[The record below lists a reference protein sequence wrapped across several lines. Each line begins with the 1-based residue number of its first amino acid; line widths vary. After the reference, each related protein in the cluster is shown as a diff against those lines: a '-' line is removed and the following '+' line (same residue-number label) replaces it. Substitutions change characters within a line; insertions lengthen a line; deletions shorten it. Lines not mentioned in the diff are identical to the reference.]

1 MIRLRDR
8 SLRTAS
14 HDNNAARRT
23 ACFALRTCALGLAW
37 IVAIATSATA
47 RTQDDRRP
55 MTVEDLWAMDRVG
68 APVVSPDGAR
78 VVFPVTR
85 YSMETNDSERR
96 LWIVPVDGSEPEQPV
111 TRGPRDGSP
120 AFSPDGRHLAFVS
133 SRDDGPAQLWVL
145 PLDGGEARR
154 VTDLPTAVVDPRW
167 LPDGSGILFLA
178 ATWPDL
184 DDDWKAVRKR
194 IEKRSEDKVGAH
206 VTENRTVRHWD
217 RYTTDGRVPHV
228 FWVPIAKDS
237 TAAPPTVANVV
248 DLTPGSARLMN
259 FDSWDGQWDIAP
271 DGRTIVLSAN
281 DTAPPYRTLDF
292 DLFTIPITI
301 ENGTPRGGTW
311 TSITDDNPGDD
322 FRPRY
327 AADGSGVVYGRRVRA
342 EIEPEFTRL
351 ARYSFETRTPRD
363 LYAGST
369 YSPSEWTVAPDGAV
383 FFHAQDRGRT
393 NLFVIEAEADDVA
406 LVERGGVTSNVAL
419 TPSGLVYQRQ
429 SIQSPPELWFRPYD
443 SVEARVLTHRNDDR
457 ISALDLGTVEDVTF
471 RGHGDDRVQMW
482 IVYPPGFTPRD
493 DWPLLQ
499 IIHGGPHGASLDRWH
514 PRWNLALFAST
525 GAVVTAVNFH
535 GSTGFGQAF
544 AESILGNHA
553 EKPYADI
560 ELATDY
566 MLGRGYIDRDR
577 LVAAGGSYGGYLVAW
592 ILGHTDRYAALI
604 NHAGVYDLLAQ
615 FGSDFT
621 WGRANNYGAA
631 PWDDPARISECSP
644 SHHPHLFETP
654 TLILHGERDYRV
666 PAHHGILLHGVL
678 TAKGV
683 RSRLVLFPDEHH
695 FILKPQAARL
705 WWNEIFAWL
714 REYAGTR

>member
-1 MIRLRDR
+1 MIRHHDGR
-8 SLRTAS
+8 LRTAAS
-14 HDNNAARRT
+14 NNNAARRIRPVRPYAT
-23 ACFALRTCALGLAW
+23 MLVFVALLFATH
-37 IVAIATSATA
+37 A
-47 RTQDDRRP
+47 RAQDDRRP

-68 APVVSPDGAR
+68 APVVSPDGTR
-78 VVFPVTR
+78 IVFPVTR
-85 YSMETNDSERR
+85 YSMETNDSEQR
-96 LWIVPVDGSEPEQPV
+96 LWTLSTDGDTPERQL
-111 TRGPRDGSP
+111 THGPGRDSSP
-120 AFSPDGRHLAFVS
+120 AFSPDGRRLAFVS
-133 SRDDGPAQLWVL
+133 TRNDGPAQLYVMSFG
-145 PLDGGEARR
+145 GGEARR
-154 VTDLPTAVVDPRW
+154 VTDLPTAVIDPKW
-167 LPDGSGILFLA
+167 MPDGSGILFLA

-184 DDDWKAVRKR
+184 DDDWKAVRER
-194 IEKRSEDKVGAH
+194 IDERSEDLVGAH
-206 VTENRTVRHWD
+206 VTENRTLRHWD

-228 FWVPIAKDS
+228 FWVPIPGDPSAPIEPS
-237 TAAPPTVANVV
+237 TNAV
-248 DLTPGSARLMN
+248 DLTPGSARLMD
-259 FDSWDGQWDIAP
+259 FDSWEGQWDIAP
-271 DGRTIVLSAN
+271 DGRQIALSAN
-281 DTAPPYRTLDF
+281 DTEPPYRILDF
-292 DLFTIPITI
+292 DVFTIPITL
-301 ENGTPRGGTW
+301 ENGIPRGGTW
-311 TSITDDNPGDD
+311 KSITDDNPGDD

-327 AADGSGVVYGRRVRA
+327 DPKGDAIVYGRRVRQ

-351 ARYSFETRTPRD
+351 AHYSLETESTRD
-363 LYAGST
+363 LYAGPS
-369 YSPSEWTVAPDGAV
+369 YSPSGWALAPDDNTL

-393 NLFVIEAEADDVA
+393 HLFALDATTGDVA
-406 LVERGGVTSNVAL
+406 LVEAGGVTSDVAAAA
-419 TPSGLVYQRQ
+419 TGLVYRHQ
-429 SIQSPPELWFRPYD
+429 SIHTPPEIRLRPYD
-443 SVEARVLTHRNDDR
+443 AFDARQLTHRNTER
-457 ISALDLGTVEDVTF
+457 LAELDLGTVEDVEF

-482 IVYPPGFTPRD
+482 VVYPPGFTPRE

-514 PRWNLALFAST
+514 TRWNLALFAST

-566 MLGRGYIDRDR
+566 MLGRGYIDSKR

-604 NHAGVYDLLAQ
+604 NHAGVYDLLGQ
-615 FGSDFT
+615 FGSDYT

-631 PWDDPARISECSP
+631 PWEDPARISECSP
-644 SHHPHLFETP
+644 SHHTHVFETP

-666 PAHHGILLHGVL
+666 PAHHGIMLHGVL